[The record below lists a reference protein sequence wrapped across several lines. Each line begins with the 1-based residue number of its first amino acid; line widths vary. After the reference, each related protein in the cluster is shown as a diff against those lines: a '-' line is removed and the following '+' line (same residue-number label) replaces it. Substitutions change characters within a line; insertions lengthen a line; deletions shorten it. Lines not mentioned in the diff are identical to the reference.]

1 MRTVFRSIVSLSMA
15 AALVFLAA
23 CSAVPKSAK
32 AGNEIITQKP
42 APEDKL
48 SITIMVKNAFSIN
61 TFEKE
66 AEKHFPWLNIIQVG
80 NFSSNMGLLEYEARL
95 ENDDLTDMVMTWPLE
110 IGEKYWADRLMDLSS
125 LPLSSRYNT
134 SMLDTISREGKLY
147 YLPGPSQVRAIVYN
161 KTLFAEKGW
170 SVPKDFNGFID
181 LCHQIEDSGIRSL
194 QLGFANSEVLDT
206 AFVGYSYA
214 DCYSK
219 PEDARWISDYAKGT
233 GSFGDH
239 FRPALDTF
247 QTLIDEGVLKKEDLN
262 VFYQDREDML
272 FSRRCAMVEDSVLL
286 ARAGFDK
293 NGCTDEFGLMPFFN
307 PGENGD
313 WARLYPVCYIG
324 LNKHLEE
331 PQNKEKLSKIMELLD
346 YISTPEGQLALAGDT
361 GAMFSS
367 LQSVPPPDIP
377 EIADIL
383 PALQHGR
390 FAVFPTLKNAQTAL
404 RNGLAAM
411 LEGEMT
417 ADDVIKTVDRQ
428 NLSPP
433 VVWYDMDIGFA
444 SESFSLT
451 ETGSF
456 VTDCMRAESGSDI
469 ALFIDNGKDG
479 INNGKGLNGRFY
491 KGGITHSDIDRIMPD
506 LRHGEKGE
514 LYKITMSGENL
525 IKTLE
530 YSIPVDNDIC
540 GWFYYFSG
548 LKMKFDPSAK
558 RGSRILS
565 ITDDKDEKIDP
576 ERMYSIAIMDGSVPE
591 EFIATKEASGK
602 LIKDVISDA
611 LSIDKPINP
620 PNDGRF
626 IISNSK

>member
-1 MRTVFRSIVSLSMA
+1 
-15 AALVFLAA
+15 
-23 CSAVPKSAK
+23 
-32 AGNEIITQKP
+32 E
-42 APEDKL
+42 
-48 SITIMVKNAFSIN
+48 
-61 TFEKE
+61 
-66 AEKHFPWLNIIQVG
+66 
-80 NFSSNMGLLEYEARL
+80 
-95 ENDDLTDMVMTWPLE
+95 
-110 IGEKYWADRLMDLSS
+110 
-125 LPLSSRYNT
+125 
-134 SMLDTISREGKLY
+134 
-147 YLPGPSQVRAIVYN
+147 
-161 KTLFAEKGW
+161 
-170 SVPKDFNGFID
+170 
-181 LCHQIEDSGIRSL
+181 
-194 QLGFANSEVLDT
+194 
-206 AFVGYSYA
+206 
-214 DCYSK
+214 
-219 PEDARWISDYAKGT
+219 
-233 GSFGDH
+233 
-239 FRPALDTF
+239 
-247 QTLIDEGVLKKEDLN
+247 
-262 VFYQDREDML
+262 
-272 FSRRCAMVEDSVLL
+272 
-286 ARAGFDK
+286 K

-444 SESFSLT
+444 SESLSLT
-451 ETGSF
+451 ETGGF
-456 VTDCMRAESGSDI
+456 ITDCMRAESGSDI